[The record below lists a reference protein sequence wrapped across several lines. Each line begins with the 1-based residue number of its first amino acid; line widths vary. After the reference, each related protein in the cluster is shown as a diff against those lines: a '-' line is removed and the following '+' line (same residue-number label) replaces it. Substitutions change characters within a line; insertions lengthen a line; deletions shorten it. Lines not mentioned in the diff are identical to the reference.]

1 MNSIIIF
8 TDGASKGNP
17 GPGGW
22 AAVVVGSPSLARTG
36 ASKGEGEVTELGG
49 SEKETTNNRMEL
61 TAVIEA
67 IAFLEIETSDVDFS
81 PQPINVYTDSSYV
94 LKGAQSWLK
103 GWLKNDW
110 KTKAK
115 DEVLNKDL
123 WQRLAVVMEGKE
135 IAWHLVKGH
144 VGIAGNEQCDKIA
157 TAFADGRNPKLY
169 SGLLSDYPVKNILEI
184 KHDISEHKKRSA
196 SKSRSRATAYSY
208 ISKVDGKIEIHKTW
222 AETEKRVKGAKG
234 ALYKK
239 ALSSEEEAEIVSD
252 FESRP

>member
-22 AAVVVGSPSLARTG
+22 ATVIVE
-36 ASKGEGEVTELGG
+36 GEEVTELGG
-49 SEKETTNNRMEL
+49 AERETTNNRMEL

-67 IAFLEIETSDVDFS
+67 IAFLEIETSDINS
-81 PQPINVYTDSSYV
+81 IPKPINIYTDSSYV

-103 GWLKNDW
+103 GWEKNDW
-110 KTKAK
+110 KTKTK
-115 DEVLNKDL
+115 DDVLNKDL
-123 WQRLAVVMEGKE
+123 WQRLSIVMEGKE
-135 IAWHLVKGH
+135 LAWHLVKGH

-157 TAFADGRNPKLY
+157 TAFAEGRNPSLY
-169 SGLLSDYPVKNILEI
+169 RGLLSEYPIKNILEI
-184 KHDISEHKKRSA
+184 KHDTSALEKRGA

-208 ISKVDGKIEIHKTW
+208 VSKVDGKIEIHQTW

-239 ALSSEEEAEIVSD
+239 ALSPEEESEIVKD
-252 FESRP
+252 FNSR